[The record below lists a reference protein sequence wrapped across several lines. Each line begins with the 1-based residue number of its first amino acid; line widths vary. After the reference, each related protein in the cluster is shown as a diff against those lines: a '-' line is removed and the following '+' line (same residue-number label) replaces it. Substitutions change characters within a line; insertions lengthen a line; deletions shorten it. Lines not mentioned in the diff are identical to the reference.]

1 MTTAQHQNHHHHHR
15 EHDLPWYH
23 PDGSACARLTGSSTG
38 LPRPVTVKDART
50 LGLLPSATNVLSVL
64 ARPALE
70 HWKQQNAILAS
81 LNTPRAPYEPE
92 AAWHGRIAEEAERLG
107 AEGAGWGAHLRA
119 QVSNYN
125 ATDVF
130 GGSGD
135 VLDYVKPYE
144 TWYRANVVQMISA
157 DTVAT
162 GDGYAARVD
171 LHAILRHGGE
181 ERRAV
186 VHVKPRKLHGR
197 KSAVFFNEW
206 AMHLAAGAAALGEP
220 EERLPLLVSVVL
232 PADVPGPVQVK
243 IWENAGAALA
253 SFRACQTLW
262 SWEKQYDPRG

>member
-1 MTTAQHQNHHHHHR
+1 MTTAQHQNHHHR

-119 QVSNYN
+119 QVSR
-125 ATDVF
+125 ASCRQEA
-130 GGSGD
+130 GCLEP
-135 VLDYVKPYE
+135 VL
-144 TWYRANVVQMISA
+144 S
-157 DTVAT
+157 
-162 GDGYAARVD
+162 
-171 LHAILRHGGE
+171 
-181 ERRAV
+181 RRR
-186 VHVKPRKLHGR
+186 P
-197 KSAVFFNEW
+197 
-206 AMHLAAGAAALGEP
+206 
-220 EERLPLLVSVVL
+220 
-232 PADVPGPVQVK
+232 
-243 IWENAGAALA
+243 
-253 SFRACQTLW
+253 CT
-262 SWEKQYDPRG
+262 